1 MSKIFVRERTRVG
14 KGAGRPR
21 FVIVAVEGLDMKV
34 YTQHIR
40 KLELEKLAEEVGA
53 EEVFLPRGEKPAEA
67 DASEAGGKGKRR
79 RKRYED

>member
-53 EEVFLPRGEKPAEA
+53 EVVYLPRGEKAAEA
-67 DASEAGGKGKRR
+67 EASDKSGKGKRR
-79 RKRYED
+79 RKRYEE